1 MKCEGKVAR
10 GKTKTEAKDAVLQRR
25 GAENAEKDQTK
36 TTSER
41 KGAAN
46 PKVAPTTIVR
56 LRGVCIGLRNC
67 SRGDS
72 SGFGNCLGV
81 WDFWD
86 WRRRCGDGVCGVFR
100 LAIGLGGRA

>member
-1 MKCEGKVAR
+1 MPCYEAVEAMATVQREILLQGIHF
-10 GKTKTEAKDAVLQRR
+10 TKLWATTKRVQEAAHL
-25 GAENAEKDQTK
+25 
-36 TTSER
+36 
-41 KGAAN
+41 
-46 PKVAPTTIVR
+46 KVAPTTIVR

-86 WRRRCGDGVCGVFR
+86 SQRRWGVGACGVFR
-100 LAIGLGGRA
+100 LAIDGGESA